1 MIQNPRTLSIGIFIF
16 ILPFLGFPSFW
27 KTLFIILC
35 GFALITSSLKISIP
49 KKATKRPRRKD
60 KVTPVF
66 VENSP
71 VFPRRPEVV
80 RSEADT
86 LGEF

>member
-1 MIQNPRTLSIGIFIF
+1 MIQNPRTLSVGIFIF

-27 KTLFIILC
+27 KTLFIMLC
-35 GFALITSSLKISIP
+35 GFFLIASSLKISIP
-49 KKATKRPRRKD
+49 KKSAKRPRRKD

-80 RSEADT
+80 QSETDT
-86 LGEF
+86 EGEF